1 LIGVNDVGLSFG
13 LLCEKNGYE
22 VLVSNSNE
30 DYIFNLNQRICIT
43 NEPLI
48 QSMLFDTKNFSAT
61 TNNSNVIKNSDI
73 IFIFSPTP
81 SNIEGNYDTTKV
93 FDVISEFY
101 SLSSQDI
108 PLYHKKVVICST
120 TNPGEVEQ
128 IQQRLNMFN
137 IQVAYNPFFTNEGE
151 IVKNIENHEMVLIG
165 GEYQELTN
173 DLIQLH
179 TKLKK
184 VFINAEIIEETGDM
198 WSYEEGCL
206 SIPDVRGDVE
216 RFSHVKL
223 RYLDEHFEQ
232 REEIFDGMNA
242 RVIQHEYDHIEG
254 ILFVEHL
261 KPIKKT
267 LIRKR
272 LDKIRNGQIEADYR
286 LKFAVLR

>member
-1 LIGVNDVGLSFG
+1 MILPVFAYGQPVLKKKAVDIDPTYEGLQGLIGDMWETMYEAHGVGLAAPQIGKGIRLFVVDTVQMDKEG
-13 LLCEKNGYE
+13 LPPVG
-22 VLVSNSNE
+22 
-30 DYIFNLNQRICIT
+30 I
-43 NEPLI
+43 
-48 QSMLFDTKNFSAT
+48 
-61 TNNSNVIKNSDI
+61 
-73 IFIFSPTP
+73 
-81 SNIEGNYDTTKV
+81 
-93 FDVISEFY
+93 
-101 SLSSQDI
+101 
-108 PLYHKKVVICST
+108 
-120 TNPGEVEQ
+120 
-128 IQQRLNMFN
+128 
-137 IQVAYNPFFTNEGE
+137 
-151 IVKNIENHEMVLIG
+151 
-165 GEYQELTN
+165 
-173 DLIQLH
+173 
-179 TKLKK
+179 KK
-184 VFINAEIIEETGDM
+184 VFINPVILEEFGNV
-198 WSYEEGCL
+198 WAYEEGCL